1 MTPAANTTVNK
12 RMLNRRN
19 FLEALVA
26 AGLVSQLGWRS
37 ADTDEIAPS
46 RAGAAA
52 KRGPRI
58 LLRSSWQTVNIGDV
72 AHTPGV
78 LALIEE
84 HIPDAEVQLWPSS
97 IADGVEEMLRA
108 RFPNLTVIDRTAAGI
123 RAAFAYNDFLLHG
136 SGPYLVAAD
145 DVARWRAETGKP
157 YGVYGITLG
166 DPDQK
171 TLDILND
178 AKFVFFRDTVS
189 MNNALDKGLNQ
200 PVPTVRFGPDGAFA
214 TDLADTP
221 AADAF
226 LRANGLETGTFL
238 CCIPRYRVTPYWE
251 IYNREPTESEKAS
264 DAYNQ
269 RMKEQDHAPLR
280 AAITAVV
287 RQTDMKILIC
297 PEDRSQVRLG
307 KEILLDKL
315 PADVKPQ
322 VVWRDSFWSLDEARS
337 TYLRSAGLFGHEM
350 HSPIMCVGSEIPAV
364 VCRWRQQTTKG
375 FMWRDI
381 GLGDWLFD
389 MDDEGSRAG
398 IAPAVLAIAKNPA
411 AAKAKTQAA
420 LAYVRQRQR
429 ATMAKVAKEARLGIP
444 A

>member
-1 MTPAANTTVNK
+1 MP
-12 RMLNRRN
+12 
-19 FLEALVA
+19 
-26 AGLVSQLGWRS
+26 
-37 ADTDEIAPS
+37 
-46 RAGAAA
+46 GAAA

-78 LALIEE
+78 LALIEK

-97 IADGVEEMLRA
+97 LGDGVAEMLRA
-108 RFPNLTVIDRTAAGI
+108 RFPSVKVIDRSPAGI
-123 RAAFAYNDFLLHG
+123 RAAFAYHDFLLHG

-145 DVARWRAETGKP
+145 DVARWRAEAGQP

-166 DPDQK
+166 DPDEK

-178 AKFVFFRDTVS
+178 ARFVFFRDTVS
-189 MNNALDKGLNQ
+189 MNNALDRGVTQ
-200 PVPTVRFGPDGAFA
+200 PVPTVRFAPDGAFA
-214 TDLADTP
+214 TDLADDA

-226 LRANGLETGTFL
+226 LRTNGLEDGRFL

-251 IYNREPTESEKAS
+251 IYDRAPTESEKAS

-269 RMKEQDHAPLR
+269 RMKEHDHAPLR

-287 RQTDMKILIC
+287 RRTDLRVLIC
-297 PEDRSQVRLG
+297 PEDRSQVKLG
-307 KEILLDKL
+307 KEMLLDKL
-315 PADVKPQ
+315 PADVRSR
-322 VVWRDSFWSLDEARS
+322 VVWRDTFWSLDEARS
-337 TYLRSAGLFGHEM
+337 TYVRSAGLFGHEM
-350 HSPIMCVGSEIPAV
+350 HSPIMCVGSGVPAI

-381 GLGDWLFD
+381 GLADWLFD
-389 MDDEGSRAG
+389 MDDEASIAG
-398 IAPAVLAIAKNPA
+398 IVPAVLAMAQDPV

-420 LAYVRQRQR
+420 LAFVRQRQQ
-429 ATMAKVAKEARLGIP
+429 ATMAKVAKEARLGVP